1 MNRNGFTLIELLVVV
16 AIIGILAAVG
26 VVAYNG
32 YTGAAKRAKSMQ
44 QHKDV
49 LRVMSAKWGLCEI
62 QGGNIYWCW
71 GGAKWGTSCDEMKP
85 ASNNNQVA
93 AESCSN
99 SPNGGA
105 NKFGNHFQS
114 IGYENP
120 YGKDCENCQKNGRSV
135 DHWNEPGNL
144 KNFKAAYSFDQ
155 PLGET
160 RIACNG
166 FPNQNDCQIRTTIAE
181 GEHLYDIVT
190 KSSGM

>member
-1 MNRNGFTLIELLVVV
+1 MKQKAFTLIELLVVV

-99 SPNGGA
+99 SPFGGVQ
-105 NKFGNHFQS
+105 KYGNHFWS

-135 DHWNEPGNL
+135 DHWGGKGNL
-144 KNFKAAYSFDQ
+144 KNFKAAYGFDQ